1 MGSFNI
7 NFNSGAGL
15 RQTDPREQGSLQSLL
30 KGNDNSK
37 AAANSLFG
45 KKKAASDPVIPAYL
59 KTRLDAQSDLKAKN
73 KTLWNFLHP
82 GQKTEENNGLSSV
95 DDPYGIKEMAEAE
108 KKRLKYNYKSVSKK
122 IMQSKD
128 SNSAEKAVTAARQ
141 ETRNLK
147 RQAAEGKCDAE
158 ELEAALMHAKRM
170 ENLAEKHLKFIKEEE
185 TAERFQKEG
194 NITAAF
200 ASTPM
205 INDSESALFSKKE
218 AEEDLRKEVR
228 GYLEALGYK
237 FEGDEVSGEGPVR
250 DADVAE
256 LGEAV
261 RSAGDLLPA
270 TVIRNAGS
278 TDMADLTEDMTEEM
292 TDDLS
297 DLSDMLDTPNLY
309 GMEPEDVKLLKLKH
323 RAKEMKELAEADAE
337 YLKAVFEKLNEASH
351 TDAAALASGFA
362 GGGSVSLS
370 SGVSGDPLGFMG
382 APGANV
388 DVVL

>member
-7 NFNSGAGL
+7 NFNSGAGV

-30 KGNDNSK
+30 KGNDNSN
-37 AAANSLFG
+37 AALNSIFG
-45 KKKAASDPVIPAYL
+45 KKKAASNHLIPAYL
-59 KTRLDAQSDLKAKN
+59 KTRLEAQNDLKTKN
-73 KTLWNFLHP
+73 KTLWGFLHP
-82 GQKTEENNGLSSV
+82 SQKTEENNGLASV

-108 KKRLKYNYKSVSKK
+108 KKRLKYNYKAVSKK

-147 RQAAEGKCDAE
+147 RQAAEGKFDAE
-158 ELEAALMHAKRM
+158 ELEAALMHSKRM
-170 ENLAEKHLKFIKEEE
+170 EAIAEKHLKFIREEE
-185 TAERFQKEG
+185 TAERFQKDG

-200 ASTPM
+200 ASTPL
-205 INDSESALFSKKE
+205 IKDSESALFAKQE
-218 AEEDLRKEVR
+218 VDEDLRKEVR
-228 GYLEALGYK
+228 GYLESLGYK
-237 FEGDEVSGEGPVR
+237 FEGAG
-250 DADVAE
+250 A
-256 LGEAV
+256 
-261 RSAGDLLPA
+261 AGDTLA
-270 TVIRNAGS
+270 RNAGNI
-278 TDMADLTEDMTEEM
+278 DMADLTEDMTEEM
-292 TDDLS
+292 TDDFS

-351 TDAAALASGFA
+351 TDAAVQAAGA
-362 GGGSVSLS
+362 VGGGSASLS
-370 SGVSGDPLGFMG
+370 SGTGDPLGLIG
-382 APGANV
+382 TPGANV